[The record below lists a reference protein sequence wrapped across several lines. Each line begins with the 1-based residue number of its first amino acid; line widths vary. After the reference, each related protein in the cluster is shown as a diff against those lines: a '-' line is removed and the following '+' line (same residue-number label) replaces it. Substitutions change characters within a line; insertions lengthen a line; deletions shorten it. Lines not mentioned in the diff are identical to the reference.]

1 MFVTLRYNRCV
12 ENAKHKLAMRNVGL
26 RRYQVTVSQD
36 QLVLIRQALAE
47 SDEGAKIIRALDR
60 QVGKNLEI
68 RARLRR

>member
-1 MFVTLRYNRCV
+1 MRYNRRV

-26 RRYQVTVSQD
+26 RRYQVTINVQ
-36 QLVLIRQALAE
+36 QLTLIRQALAQSE
-47 SDEGAKIIRALDR
+47 EGAAVIRALDR